1 MILIYDLCD
10 TLITL
15 KLIIWYMTKRITI
28 MLDENLF
35 KKLRILQSKKIL
47 QTGKGVSFSKI
58 INDTLRKDL
67 K

>member
-1 MILIYDLCD
+1 
-10 TLITL
+10 
-15 KLIIWYMTKRITI
+15 MTKRITI

-35 KKLRILQSKKIL
+35 KKLRILQSKKIV
-47 QTGKGVSFSKI
+47 QTGKNVSFSKI